1 MIWIIWMGEGDDHL
15 LPIMQTEKPLVG
27 KIALVNFILQMI
39 WMDRTV
45 PKRTAPCCNH
55 FCPLYWSSRHK
66 SLLLAGLSRATMF
79 SKWSGLTE
87 RVGLLPVSL
96 VWYDNIFFVYFLDHS
111 GEKASCWVT
120 TGLRIGAVYVYI
132 GACLGILAAVA
143 LLSTLTQLYT
153 EEKITTWMG
162 QACES
167 ARFCPDRIYFSWSS
181 VLMASSSQLVSPQ
194 SLQRKS
200 PKTEFKTIQTQSMGT
215 AERSSDNVY
224 FKEFRVGL
232 YHRKMFS
239 QNKCLFYFSLI
250 ISDLF
255 QAE

>member
-1 MIWIIWMGEGDDHL
+1 MVWSNWKGGPVACEPGLVRRYFFCLFSWSLRWKSFL
-15 LPIMQTEKPLVG
+15 LSHY
-27 KIALVNFILQMI
+27 
-39 WMDRTV
+39 RTQD
-45 PKRTAPCCNH
+45 
-55 FCPLYWSSRHK
+55 WSSVRIYW
-66 SLLLAGLSRATMF
+66 GV
-79 SKWSGLTE
+79 SG
-87 RVGLLPVSL
+87 
-96 VWYDNIFFVYFLDHS
+96 DS
-111 GEKASCWVT
+111 GC
-120 TGLRIGAVYVYI
+120 
-132 GACLGILAAVA
+132 C
-143 LLSTLTQLYT
+143 LSTLTQLYT

-200 PKTEFKTIQTQSMGT
+200 PKTEFKTIQTPSMGT

-250 ISDLF
+250 ISDFF